1 MRNKWRVIRFTL
13 QLGMVLML
21 AVTAAGCSSQPS
33 LMNEDPQTKGKPA
46 AASAD
51 ISLMLVLNQDDP
63 PKDTIL
69 QELQSMT
76 NTKLSIS
83 WVPDTIYSDKM
94 VAAVATGTLPK
105 IVQIKAVDVKQ
116 PSIVNGI
123 RSGQFWEIGPYLK
136 EYPLISKYINPTIMS
151 NASYFGKTYGIYWE
165 RPQSRQG
172 IQFRKDWLNRL
183 GLQEPRSIEDVYE
196 VLKAFTYGDPDGNG
210 KQDTYGLIDRNDLV
224 YGAFK
229 NIASYFGA
237 PNSWGLVDGKLTPDF
252 MTPEYQ
258 AAMKFMKRLYDERL
272 INPDF
277 TVTSKVQQED
287 RFIKGEAG
295 MMISNVLA
303 SSVQYRIQKLN
314 KDAEVDIVNRIKG
327 PKGERIWGG
336 SGFGGLFLFPKSSI
350 RNETELR
357 GVLAF
362 FNSLLSEDV
371 NNLLT
376 YGIEDRHYK
385 LNEDRKTIKIFPDT
399 QTLREQ
405 EVEPYANALRT
416 FDIRYLQLEET
427 SEMQNK
433 IQRMIDDNAKMA
445 VNDPTTSLFSQT
457 QAEKG
462 AELQTIITDATYQ
475 FILGKLDERGFAA
488 EIERWR
494 KSGGNQ
500 MIDELNIEY
509 AEMKPAKP

>member
-1 MRNKWRVIRFTL
+1 MRNRWSTRRYIL
-13 QLGMVLML
+13 NLGMVLLL
-21 AVTAAGCSSQPS
+21 ALTTAGCSLQPS
-33 LMNEDPQTKGKPA
+33 SKLEGKKDKGKA
-46 AASAD
+46 AASAAE
-51 ISLMLVLNQDDP
+51 ISFMLVLNQDDP

-76 NTKLSIS
+76 RTKLAIS

-94 VAAVATGTLPK
+94 VAAIATGTMPK
-105 IVQIKAVDVKQ
+105 VLQVKAVDVKQ

-123 RSGQFWEIGPYLK
+123 RSGLFWEIGPYLK
-136 EYPLISKYINPTIMS
+136 DYPLISKFMNPTIMN

-183 GLQEPRSIEDVYE
+183 GLQEPKSMEDLYE
-196 VLKAFTYGDPDGNG
+196 VLQAFTYRDPDGNG

-229 NIASYFGA
+229 NIASYFGT

-252 MTPEYQ
+252 MTSEYFNT
-258 AAMKFMKRLYDERL
+258 MKFMKRLYDEKL

-303 SSVQYRIQKLN
+303 SSVQYRIQKVN
-314 KDAEVDIVNRIKG
+314 KDADVDILNRIKG

-350 RNETELR
+350 KNEAELR
-357 GVLAF
+357 DVLGF
-362 FNSLLSEDV
+362 FNSLLSENV

-376 YGIEDRHYK
+376 YGLEDRHYR
-385 LNEDRKTIKIFPDT
+385 LNDDRKTIKIFPDT

-433 IQRMIDDNAKMA
+433 IQSMIEDNAKMA

-475 FILGKLDERGFAA
+475 FILGKIDERGFTK
-488 EIERWR
+488 EVDRWR
-494 KSGGNQ
+494 ISGGDQIIN
-500 MIDELNIEY
+500 ELNIEY
-509 AEMKPAKP
+509 AEIKQMIP

>member
-1 MRNKWRVIRFTL
+1 MRNNWSIRGYISNVSMALLLT
-13 QLGMVLML
+13 VLT
-21 AVTAAGCSSQPS
+21 VGCSLQPS
-33 LMNEDPQTKGKPA
+33 LKNEGKQEA
-46 AASAD
+46 VKTTASPE
-51 ISLMLVLNQDDP
+51 ISFMLVLNQDDP
-63 PKDTIL
+63 PKDTL
-69 QELQSMT
+69 LHKLESKT
-76 NTKLSIS
+76 NTRLTIA

-94 VAAVATGTLPK
+94 VAAIAAGTLPK
-105 IVQIKAVDVKQ
+105 VLQVKAVDVKQ

-123 RSGQFWEIGPYLK
+123 RSGLFWEIGPYLK
-136 EYPLISKYINPTIMS
+136 DYPLISKFMNPTIMN
-151 NASYFGKTYGIYWE
+151 NASYFGKSYGIYWE

-172 IQFRKDWLNRL
+172 IQFRKDWMNRL
-183 GLQEPRSIEDVYE
+183 GLQEPRSIEDLYE

-229 NIASYFGA
+229 NIAAYLGA

-252 MTPEYQ
+252 MTPEYN
-258 AAMKFMKRLYDERL
+258 AAMKFMKRLYEERL

-287 RFIKGEAG
+287 RFIRGEAG

-303 SSVQYRIQKLN
+303 SSVQYRIQKVN
-314 KDAEVDIVNRIKG
+314 KDADVDIVNRING
-327 PKGERIWGG
+327 PRGERIWGG

-350 RNETELR
+350 KNEAELR
-357 GVLAF
+357 DVLAF
-362 FNSLLSEDV
+362 FNNLLSEDI

-385 LNEDRKTIKIFPDT
+385 LNDDQLTIKIFPDT
-399 QTLREQ
+399 QNLREQ

-427 SEMQNK
+427 SDMQNK
-433 IQRMIDDNAKMA
+433 IQSMIEDNAKMA
-445 VNDPTTSLFSQT
+445 INDPTTSLFSQT

-475 FILGKLDERGFAA
+475 FILGKRDERGFAT
-488 EIERWR
+488 EVERWR
-494 KSGGNQ
+494 KSGGDRI
-500 MIDELNIEY
+500 IDELNSEY
-509 AEMKPAKP
+509 AEIKQMNVK

>member
-1 MRNKWRVIRFTL
+1 MWNKRRSTTL
-13 QLGMVLML
+13 WKLGMILML
-21 AVTAAGCSSQPS
+21 AVSTAGCSLQASPKVDSQ
-33 LMNEDPQTKGKPA
+33 K
-46 AASAD
+46 ASGNRTANAD
-51 ISLMLVLNQDDP
+51 ISFMLILNQDDP
-63 PKDTIL
+63 PQDTIL
-69 QELQSMT
+69 RGLESMT
-76 NTKLSIS
+76 NTKLAIS

-94 VAAVATGTLPK
+94 VAAIATGTLPK
-105 IVQIKAVDVKQ
+105 VVQIKAVDVKQ
-116 PSIVNGI
+116 PSVVNGI

-136 EYPLISKYINPTIMS
+136 DYPLISRYINPTIMS
-151 NASYFGKTYGIYWE
+151 NASFFGKTYGIYWE

-183 GLQEPRSIEDVYE
+183 GLQEPRSIEDLYE
-196 VLKAFTYGDPDGNG
+196 VLQAFTYRDPDGNG

-237 PNSWGLVDGKLTPDF
+237 PNSWGLVAGKLTPDF
-252 MTPEYQ
+252 MTPEYT
-258 AAMKFMKRLYDERL
+258 AAMKFMKRLYDEKL
-272 INPDF
+272 MNPDF

-303 SSVQYRIQKLN
+303 SSVQYRIQRVT

-327 PKGERIWGG
+327 PQGERIWGG

-350 RNETELR
+350 KNEAELR
-357 GVLAF
+357 EVLAF
-362 FNSLLSEDV
+362 FNSLLSEEV

-376 YGIEDRHYK
+376 YGIEGRHYK
-385 LNEDRKTIKIFPDT
+385 LNEDRTTIKIFPDT
-399 QTLREQ
+399 QALREQ

-416 FDIRYLQLEET
+416 FDIRYLKLEET
-427 SEMQNK
+427 SEMQDK

-445 VNDPTTSLFSQT
+445 VNDPTTVLFSQT

-462 AELQTIITDATYQ
+462 AELQTIISDATYQ
-475 FILGKLDERGFAA
+475 FILGKIDERGFAA
-488 EIERWR
+488 EIGRWR
-494 KSGGNQ
+494 QSGGDQ
-500 MIDELNIEY
+500 MIDELNREY
-509 AEMKPAKP
+509 AEMKPIKP